1 MTDKGDV
8 WMLLA
13 KNYEYVE
20 GAQISNSFVCLLALS
35 ESDKPLSS
43 TDISKY
49 VAKKTGG
56 QIYKVSATIKESLEN
71 RLKNAGY
78 VKGTDIPSKKMGK
91 DSKRDVRSSLYTI
104 TPKGRKLL
112 DGWLVFLSSYR

>member
-1 MTDKGDV
+1 MADTKDLWV
-8 WMLLA
+8 ILA

-20 GAQISNSFVCLLALS
+20 GAQISNSLICLLALS
-35 ESDKPLSS
+35 ESEEPMSS

-49 VAKKTGG
+49 VAKRTGG

-78 VKGTDIPSKKMGK
+78 VTGTDIPSRKISKG
-91 DSKRDVRSSLYTI
+91 SKRQIHSSFYAI
-104 TPKGRKLL
+104 TPKGRRLL
-112 DGWLVFLSSYR
+112 GGWIAFLTSFR